1 MKWTGSEGEECD
13 AEASFVDELCDV
25 ADAKRVKVEREEEY
39 DSDGSAD
46 TIDVINVEVWCFLT
60 VRIHLKPHGYSRYKS
75 CTVINADIQFLL

>member
-1 MKWTGSEGEECD
+1 MAPTTSVTLYDLDNSHPGRGMKWTGSEGEECE

-46 TIDVINVEVWCFLT
+46 TIDVINVEV
-60 VRIHLKPHGYSRYKS
+60 
-75 CTVINADIQFLL
+75 